1 MVKYT
6 HPEMKK
12 INQKKHQHNWTR
24 LFLTALVG
32 GTFCLFLLTAI
43 WQFQSDEEI
52 MSNSAIFLKNP
63 TRNDSIKVTSPKIN
77 EQIKSPVQISG
88 QAAIFEAQFNARI
101 KDNSGLVLAE
111 AQLRTEEG
119 QTMSPFSAKIK
130 YKKPSRG
137 EGIVEVFDI
146 SAKDGSEINKVSIP
160 VIFQD

>member
-1 MVKYT
+1 MLKYIY
-6 HPEMKK
+6 PEMKK
-12 INQKKHQHNWTR
+12 ISKQRKQHNWVR
-24 LFLTALVG
+24 LILTALVG
-32 GTFCLFLLTAI
+32 GVFCSFLLIAI

-52 MSNSAIFLKNP
+52 MSSSEMIIKSPA
-63 TRNDSIKVTSPKIN
+63 RNDFIKVVSPKIN

-101 KDNSGLVLAE
+101 KDNSGLILAE

-130 YKKPSRG
+130 YKKPSRR
-137 EGIVEVFDI
+137 EGVVEIFDI

-160 VIFQD
+160 VTFLD